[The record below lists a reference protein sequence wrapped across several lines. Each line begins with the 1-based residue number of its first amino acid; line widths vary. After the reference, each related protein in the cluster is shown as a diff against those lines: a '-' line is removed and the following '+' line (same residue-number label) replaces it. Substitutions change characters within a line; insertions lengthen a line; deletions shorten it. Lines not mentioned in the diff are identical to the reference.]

1 MSGHDTYSHAQHY
14 RLCMARLARIVI
26 PEPPHPVTQCGNL
39 RTSIFFQ
46 DGIGMVFTWRVVQ
59 L

>member
-1 MSGHDTYSHAQHY
+1 
-14 RLCMARLARIVI
+14 MARLARIVI

-59 L
+59 V